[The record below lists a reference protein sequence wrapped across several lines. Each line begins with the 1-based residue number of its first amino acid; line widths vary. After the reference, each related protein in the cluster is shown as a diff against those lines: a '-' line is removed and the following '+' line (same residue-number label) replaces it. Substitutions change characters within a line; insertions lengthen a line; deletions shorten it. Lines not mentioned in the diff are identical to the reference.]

1 MLQALY
7 YESYKC
13 AKCSDILGIQDYS

>member
-13 AKCSDILGIQDYS
+13 AKCSEILGIQGYS